1 MSDGGARKGQGVII
15 EDYRVSLEQFEGPLD
30 LLLFLIRRDEVEIA
44 DIPVGRIAEQYM
56 EFLSRIDR
64 IDIDA
69 AGEFLVMAATLME
82 IKSRML
88 GPEKPAGLAQEVG
101 RPGREADDDPR
112 AVLVRQLLEYKRF
125 RDAASELE
133 RRLGEWSGRFPAGPA
148 ASEDVPAGE
157 PDAAEDEQDSDGSI
171 DLGDVALFDL
181 VSAFQRIMEAVNFDR
196 LGSHQVQYDET
207 PIELHAADVVDRMRR
222 EVAQSREPEVEL
234 SVILA
239 GRTRSE
245 MIGLFLA
252 VLDLVRSSRV
262 RVRQERADGRIML
275 AIAEDIPGASE
286 APSVDPDPA
295 GPSSVSA

>member
-1 MSDGGARKGQGVII
+1 MITD
-15 EDYRVSLEQFEGPLD
+15 DYRVTIEQFEGPLD
-30 LLLFLIRRDEVEIA
+30 LLLFLIRRDEVEIT

-88 GPEKPAGLAQEVG
+88 GPATAQASG
-101 RPGREADDDPR
+101 DGSPPPREADEDPR

-125 RDAASELE
+125 RDAASELD
-133 RRLGEWSGRFPAGPA
+133 RRLGEWSGRFPAGSS
-148 ASEDVPAGE
+148 ASED
-157 PDAAEDEQDSDGSI
+157 DSAAVEEGPEADEAV
-171 DLGDVALFDL
+171 DLGDVGLFDL
-181 VSAFQRIMEAVNFDR
+181 VGAFQRIMEAVNFDR

-207 PIELHAADVVDRMRR
+207 PIELHAADIVDRLMR
-222 EVAQSREPEVEL
+222 ETTQGQADEVEL
-234 SVILA
+234 SVVLA

-252 VLDLVRSSRV
+252 VLDLVRTSRV
-262 RVRQERADGRIML
+262 RVRQERADGRVLL
-275 AIAEDIPGASE
+275 ALARDGQEGFSPPSTPP
-286 APSVDPDPA
+286 APDGLD
-295 GPSSVSA
+295 